1 MNVEKRNNRLQLLNE
16 HVDLYFLLRNFGVQI
31 IPLQIITFFSEESP
45 YTHVSVIKHGSRRV
59 SKSPLV
65 LVFHLVSRRG
75 GVKSINKA
83 LGEMQLNE
91 YKSGLLPALSWK
103 WLQISQITAPKVV
116 WFRSTS
122 FMCIEVC
129 ARSEVSARKSRT
141 KTARSKPIVMSYARI
156 WIMRMCL

>member
-1 MNVEKRNNRLQLLNE
+1 MIEEKRNNRLQLLNE
-16 HVDLYFLLRNFGVQI
+16 HADLYFLLRNFGVQI
-31 IPLQIITFFSEESP
+31 IPLQA
-45 YTHVSVIKHGSRRV
+45 YTHASVIKHGSRRV

-75 GVKSINKA
+75 GAKSINEA
-83 LGEMQLNE
+83 LGKMQLNE
-91 YKSGLLPALSWK
+91 NKSGLLPALSWK
-103 WLQISQITAPKVV
+103 WLQISHITAPKVV

-129 ARSEVSARKSRT
+129 PRSEVSARKSRT

>member
-1 MNVEKRNNRLQLLNE
+1 MIEEKRNNRLQLLNE
-16 HVDLYFLLRNFGVQI
+16 LADLYFLLRNFGVQI
-31 IPLQIITFFSEESP
+31 IPLQIMTFFSEESP
-45 YTHVSVIKHGSRRV
+45 YTHASVIKHGSRRV

-75 GVKSINKA
+75 GAKSINEA

-91 YKSGLLPALSWK
+91 NKSGLNFSN
-103 WLQISQITAPKVV
+103 LQISHITAPKVV

-129 ARSEVSARKSRT
+129 PRSEVSARKSRT

>member
-1 MNVEKRNNRLQLLNE
+1 MIEEKRNNRLQLLNE
-16 HVDLYFLLRNFGVQI
+16 HADLYFLLRNFGVQI
-31 IPLQIITFFSEESP
+31 IPLQP
-45 YTHVSVIKHGSRRV
+45 YTHASVIKHGSRRV

-75 GVKSINKA
+75 GAKSINEA
-83 LGEMQLNE
+83 LGKMQLNE
-91 YKSGLLPALSWK
+91 NKSGLLPALSWK
-103 WLQISQITAPKVV
+103 WLQISHITAPKVV

-129 ARSEVSARKSRT
+129 PRSEVSARKSRT